1 MHADGLDRADSED
14 AVRITAYD
22 FDHYRY
28 VPDYNEFGFSYHEEV
43 FKFYN
48 YVQKEYVQP
57 AFNMDSLYCYSSAT
71 NDYPNTAGKSKN
83 GGYFRPNWGLKSP
96 RKTEHRSRTRAVE
109 VANAR
114 L

>member
-1 MHADGLDRADSED
+1 MDSDGPIPDTL
-14 AVRITAYD
+14 VRITAYD

-96 RKTEHRSRTRAVE
+96 TEDGASKPYTRGGSR
-109 VANAR
+109 
-114 L
+114 

>member
-1 MHADGLDRADSED
+1 M
-14 AVRITAYD
+14 RITAYD

-71 NDYPNTAGKSKN
+71 NDWPNTAGKSKN
-83 GGYFRPNWGLKSP
+83 GGSAELGPEVVDGRRSIEAVHARWKSQM
-96 RKTEHRSRTRAVE
+96 RD
-109 VANAR
+109 
-114 L
+114 